1 MARKTKA
8 EAALTRDRIVT
19 CARQVFSRAGVT
31 NTSLEQVAKEAGV
44 TRGAVYWHFRNKAD
58 LFMAVRLDAG
68 SLLRLSPEKGV
79 DPLRRLE
86 RFLLEAIRSL
96 RDDDKVRETY
106 EVMLWRC
113 EYVGEF
119 STVRDDLMS
128 AGGNFIEEVT
138 RLYAEAKAAGLT
150 DPRLDPELASV
161 ETFCLYAGILKAW
174 LAAPADGLMRRKV
187 EAMIRQHVALR
198 HVSAGVGLTPSA
210 VARKKKA

>member
-8 EAALTRDRIVT
+8 EAALTRDRIVA
-19 CARQVFSRAGVT
+19 CARQVFSRDGVT
-31 NTSLEQVAKEAGV
+31 NTSLEHVAKEAGV

-68 SLLRLSPEKGV
+68 SLLHLDPATGE
-79 DPLRRLE
+79 DPLHRLE
-86 RFLLEAIRSL
+86 LFLLEAIRRL
-96 RDDDKVRETY
+96 RDEEKVRETY

-119 STVRDDLMS
+119 ATVRDDLMTS
-128 AGGNFIEEVT
+128 GRGFIEEVT
-138 RLYAEAKAAGLT
+138 VLYAAAKTAGLT

-174 LAAPADGLMRRKV
+174 LAAPADGLMRLQA
-187 EAMIRQHVALR
+187 EAMIRQHVLLR
-198 HVSAGVGLTPSA
+198 RNYAGVGLTASA
-210 VARKKKA
+210 AAGKKKT